1 MVRIKYITRFHVPR
15 MSKIKKGSWEEYY
28 RTNSETFLC
37 VSLDSL
43 LFTYKQ
49 TDGFIELCV

>member
-1 MVRIKYITRFHVPR
+1 MVRIKYITRFHVSR

-28 RTNSETFLC
+28 RTNSESFLC
-37 VSLDSL
+37 VTPDSL